1 MGRQLK
7 ITHNLN
13 PDDIYVRVTCQ
24 ETKKSFRFNLDGS
37 YTNKTCRCGYEAF
50 EVYAEPH
57 PGYLDIEIYVTY
69 KWGSP
74 EELKTFEVQL
84 DEE

>member
-7 ITHNLN
+7 IIHNVD

-24 ETKKSFRFNLDGS
+24 ETGKSFRFNLDGN
-37 YTNKTCRCGYEAF
+37 YTQKTCRCTHETF

-74 EELKTFEVQL
+74 EEATKFDVQL

>member
-7 ITHNLN
+7 ITHDIS
-13 PDDIYVRVTCQ
+13 PDDIYVRVRCQ
-24 ETKKSFRFNLDGS
+24 ETGKSFRFSLDGNH
-37 YTNKTCRCGYEAF
+37 TQKTCRCTHETF
-50 EVYAEPH
+50 DVYAEPH

-69 KWGSP
+69 KWGSCI
-74 EELKTFEVQL
+74 ELKDFDVTL